1 MKLPN
6 DTQSTL
12 TPTTHNDN
20 TTGTTEWTHHMHAS
34 LLISVSITAM
44 SVFLFICLA
53 ARRASSS
60 KDMSKSITYNK
71 GQKQVMIFID
81 FKYVLS

>member
-20 TTGTTEWTHHMHAS
+20 TTGTTEWTHYEIVMAGIFIFIFGFIA
-34 LLISVSITAM
+34 ISVAF
-44 SVFLFICLA
+44 VFYQT
-53 ARRASSS
+53 
-60 KDMSKSITYNK
+60 KYNK
-71 GQKQVMIFID
+71 GQKKVMIFND
-81 FKYVLS
+81 FRYVSS